1 MDTGNQVGTAALL
14 FLQTGVLSVSSLIPF
29 PCLFTYCIINIYTPN
44 LLNFTH
50 ENIST
55 KKQQPQQEIKLFI

>member
-1 MDTGNQVGTAALL
+1 MDTGNQVGTAALV
-14 FLQTGVLSVSSLIPF
+14 FLQTGVISVSSLKPF
-29 PCLFTYCIINIYTPN
+29 PSLFTYWIITIYTPN

-55 KKQQPQQEIKLFI
+55 KKQWPQQEIKLFI